1 MQAHTLANK
10 KYEPVALCRFFDDR
24 GDSHLNKGVARIEL
38 CLLLGLKTCAI
49 RYPCELELAL
59 DLRIPP
65 PLTAKRDIIL
75 KRLLLKGRSFFID
88 IATNEFIRMVA
99 ISIKE
104 TLFTARLRII
114 SSFCKGPRGERRGW
128 AK

>member
-1 MQAHTLANK
+1 M
-10 KYEPVALCRFFDDR
+10 FI
-24 GDSHLNKGVARIEL
+24 ARSE
-38 CLLLGLKTCAI
+38 
-49 RYPCELELAL
+49 
-59 DLRIPP
+59 DLRYKVSSRARACARPSNP

-114 SSFCKGPRGERRGW
+114 SSFCKGPAASGGDGRHGANISSRSSQFPAL
-128 AK
+128 AKSFLR

>member
-1 MQAHTLANK
+1 M
-10 KYEPVALCRFFDDR
+10 FI
-24 GDSHLNKGVARIEL
+24 ARSE
-38 CLLLGLKTCAI
+38 
-49 RYPCELELAL
+49 
-59 DLRIPP
+59 DLRYKVSSRARACARPSNP

-128 AK
+128 ASRSEHQFA